1 MKTAIQLFR
10 IRKRNLLLL
19 KKIFDVKRLTK
30 ISYWSG
36 IISVKENFPKLQ
48 KHYQFTERRG
58 KKTHQG
64 QSQISLPPFV
74 LRVLKY
80 SQLLGRKAHLWV
92 FRLSGCFNFSINWIA
107 QPSVISKTSI
117 HRWWIKSSKEIA
129 STLID
134 LQMSEP
140 LFQSEFS
147 LIQILWDYK
156 NLDFI
161 CLIK

>member
-1 MKTAIQLFR
+1 LVWYYKCEGKLSQTAKTLSIYRAA
-10 IRKRNLLLL
+10 
-19 KKIFDVKRLTK
+19 
-30 ISYWSG
+30 S
-36 IISVKENFPKLQ
+36 Q
-48 KHYQFTERRG
+48 KTY
-58 KKTHQG
+58 QG
-64 QSQISLPPFV
+64 QSQISLPPLYWGFWSILSCWV
-74 LRVLKY
+74 
-80 SQLLGRKAHLWV
+80 KAHLWV
-92 FRLSGCFNFSINWIA
+92 FRFRGCFNFSIHWIA